1 MKNIDDY
8 RCLSGWCV
16 PMYSYIEGDEHP
28 NYWADSQN
36 CEYYFETN
44 KEFRKKHELDKKKYW
59 LIIPMVPKSVE
70 RITEENQDEVE
81 VAYFV
86 DWSNVEEDIDKEFD
100 MGLNKV
106 INE

>member
-28 NYWADSQN
+28 NYWVDSQN
-36 CEYYFETN
+36 CMYYFEEN
-44 KEFRKKHELDKKKYW
+44 EEYRKKHELDKKKYW
-59 LIIPMVPKSVE
+59 LINPMVPKSVE
-70 RITEENQDEVE
+70 RVTEENQDDVE

-86 DWSNVEEDIDKEFD
+86 DWSNVKEDIDKEFD
-100 MGLNKV
+100 MDLNKV